1 MHPHPGYAWTD
12 RGELLTFLS
21 EVSFSTIFVSGD
33 GGPMLVHAPV
43 VVSGT
48 DRLRFHVS
56 RVNRSVAALDGAKA
70 LLSCTGPDCYVSPDW
85 YGTPDQVPTWNYLAV
100 ECEGP
105 LRRLSEEELAEQ
117 IEELGAMQEGR
128 LAPKPVWT
136 RAKMSPGKF
145 EAMLKAITG
154 FEMRIEAI
162 RGTRKLG
169 QMKKPDE
176 RRGAAAGVA
185 GAGNSVM
192 AALMMP
198 GE

>member
-1 MHPHPGYAWTD
+1 MHPHPGYGWKD
-12 RGELLTFLS
+12 EGEMLAFVAD
-21 EVSFSTIFVSGD
+21 VSFSTIFVCGTE
-33 GGPMLVHAPV
+33 GPALVHAPV
-43 VVSGT
+43 VVRGT

-56 RVNRSVAALDGAKA
+56 RANRAAASLEGVHG

-105 LRRLSEEELAEQ
+105 LRRLDDEELAQ
-117 IEELGAMQEGR
+117 LLDDLGDVQETR

-136 RAKMSPGKF
+136 RAKMTPGRF
-145 EAMLKAITG
+145 EAMLKAIVG

-169 QMKKPDE
+169 QMKTIDE
-176 RRGAAAGVA
+176 RRAAAAGVA
-185 GAGNSVM
+185 GIGNAAM

-198 GE
+198 AE

>member
-12 RGELLTFLS
+12 GGEMLAFLS
-21 EVSFSTIFVSGD
+21 RVSFSTIFVCGEA
-33 GGPMLVHAPV
+33 GPMLVHAPV
-43 VVSGT
+43 VVGGT
-48 DRLRFHVS
+48 ASLRFHVS
-56 RVNRSVAALDGAKA
+56 RANRAAASLEGAQA
-70 LLSCTGPDCYVSPDW
+70 LLSCVGPDAYVSPDW
-85 YGTPDQVPTWNYLAV
+85 YGTPDQVPTWNYVAV

-105 LRRLSEEELAEQ
+105 LRQLDREGLRQLLDD
-117 IEELGAMQEGR
+117 LGAAEEAR

-136 RAKMSPGKF
+136 RAKMTPGKF
-145 EAMLKAITG
+145 EAMLSAIVG

-169 QMKKPDE
+169 QMKTVDE

-185 GAGNSVM
+185 GAGNASM

-198 GE
+198 DA

>member
-1 MHPHPGYAWTD
+1 MHPHPGYGWTD
-12 RGELLTFLS
+12 EGEMLAFLA
-21 EVSFSTIFVSGD
+21 EMSFSTIFVCGTE
-33 GGPMLVHAPV
+33 GPALVHAPV
-43 VVSGT
+43 VVRGS

-56 RVNRSVAALDGAKA
+56 RANRAAASLEGAQA

-105 LRRLSEEELAEQ
+105 LRRLDDEELAQ
-117 IEELGAMQEGR
+117 LLDDLGDVQEAR

-136 RAKMSPGKF
+136 RAKMTPGRF
-145 EAMLKAITG
+145 EAMLKAIVG
-154 FEMRIEAI
+154 FEMRIETI

-169 QMKKPDE
+169 QMKTLDE

-185 GAGNSVM
+185 GAGNAAM

-198 GE
+198 SE

>member
-1 MHPHPGYAWTD
+1 MHPHPGYGWKD
-12 RGELLTFLS
+12 EGEMLAFLA
-21 EVSFSTIFVSGD
+21 EMSFSTIFVCGTD
-33 GGPMLVHAPV
+33 GPMVVHAPV
-43 VVSGT
+43 VVRGS

-56 RVNRSVAALDGAKA
+56 RANRAAASLEGAQA

-105 LRRLSEEELAEQ
+105 LRRLDDEELAQ
-117 IEELGAMQEGR
+117 LLDDLGDVQETR

-136 RAKMSPGKF
+136 RAKMTPGRF
-145 EAMLKAITG
+145 EAMLKAIVG
-154 FEMRIEAI
+154 FEMRIETI

-169 QMKKPDE
+169 QMKTLDE
-176 RRGAAAGVA
+176 RRAAAAGVA

-198 GE
+198 SE

>member
-1 MHPHPGYAWTD
+1 MHPHPGYGWTD
-12 RGELLTFLS
+12 EGEMLAFLA
-21 EVSFSTIFVSGD
+21 EMSFSTIFVCGTE
-33 GGPMLVHAPV
+33 GPALVHAPV
-43 VVSGT
+43 VVRGT

-56 RVNRSVAALDGAKA
+56 RANRAAASLEGAQA

-105 LRRLSEEELAEQ
+105 LRRLDDEELAQ
-117 IEELGAMQEGR
+117 LLDDLGDVQEAR

-136 RAKMSPGKF
+136 RAKMTPGRF
-145 EAMLKAITG
+145 EAMLKAIVG
-154 FEMRIEAI
+154 FEMRIETI

-169 QMKKPDE
+169 QMKTLDE
-176 RRGAAAGVA
+176 RRAAAAGVA
-185 GAGNSVM
+185 GAGNAAM

-198 GE
+198 PE